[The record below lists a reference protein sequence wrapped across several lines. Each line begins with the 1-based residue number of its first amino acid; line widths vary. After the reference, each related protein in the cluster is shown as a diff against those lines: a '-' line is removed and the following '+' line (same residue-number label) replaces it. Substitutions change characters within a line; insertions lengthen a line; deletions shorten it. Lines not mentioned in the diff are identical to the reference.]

1 VKPIGYLVAMRE
13 IGPMLDILIC
23 GDIFRANL
31 ELTHR
36 PYNTRWFSALIR
48 KSIDGLGIASEV
60 LGHCPPNFN
69 FERFYKSIY
78 GQAGIEVLDKW
89 AELYDAA
96 QFDGDTAKQLFDIFS
111 GKLVILFEGSRSI
124 LNYITSIGGT
134 YLNFRVSPLRF
145 GSDLV
150 FLIQT
155 NNKNVQ
161 QAIQCFEIDRSYVDA
176 EIAALRTQ
184 MGPETK
190 AFARPTLV
198 FLGQVPG
205 DASLINEGR
214 FKTIAV
220 PQSLDTSGFAPKD
233 IFHKPHPIDDN
244 APEMSRW
251 KTLFPSSQVL
261 DMPTYAAFCSQGD
274 LTFITVSSGS
284 GYEAQL
290 LGHECHFVSPH
301 NWSVSSPR
309 WKSFTP
315 VLFEYWFEDFWRSIF
330 MALHGQSL
338 DEESVIASKKGMV
351 FVPEKLRN
359 TIAAKWAEPN
369 GRSVGL

>member
-1 VKPIGYLVAMRE
+1 VKPIGYPVTMRE
-13 IGPMLDILIC
+13 IGSVLDILIC
-23 GDIFRANL
+23 GDILRANL

-48 KSIDGLGIASEV
+48 KSIEGLGITSEV

-78 GQAGIEVLDKW
+78 GEAGTEVL
-89 AELYDAA
+89 E
-96 QFDGDTAKQLFDIFS
+96 QLFDIFS

-124 LNYITSIGGT
+124 LNYIASIGGT

-155 NNKNVQ
+155 NNKNVRR
-161 QAIQCFEIDRSYVDA
+161 AIKCFEMDRSYVDG

-184 MGPETK
+184 MAPEIK

-214 FKTIAV
+214 FETIAV
-220 PQSLDTSGFAPKD
+220 PHSLDAGRFAPQD
-233 IFHKPHPIDDN
+233 IFYKPHPIDDN
-244 APEMSRW
+244 ATEMSRW
-251 KTLFPSSQVL
+251 KTLFPGSQVL

-274 LTFITVSSGS
+274 LTFVTVSSGS
-284 GYEAQL
+284 GFEAQL

-301 NWSVSSPR
+301 NWSLSSSR
-309 WKSFTP
+309 WKSFTS
-315 VLFEYWFEDFWRSIF
+315 VLYEYWYTDFWRSVF
-330 MALHGQSL
+330 MALEGQQI
-338 DEESVIASKKGMV
+338 DEESVIASKAGMV
-351 FVPEKLRN
+351 FAPEKLRN

-369 GRSVGL
+369 GRSISL